1 MKNRIKVYS
10 LLIMIC
16 STIVF
21 GQTYTPGVGI
31 NTDNPKRT
39 LDVNGTTISKGVND
53 KWFFENP
60 GIYIGKSNDS
70 YLTVIDKDD
79 NQMKVFN
86 PSTMSY
92 ASINYATF
100 RFNKLPNTGLASYDT
115 KIDAS
120 KYHVMI
126 GGFIIYG
133 IKKAPNGSPKT
144 PEELDPL
151 GISEVTGTST
161 KINGN
166 VLYTSRAY
174 VGANNTWIL
183 KFQSN
188 NGVVFDQARID
199 LILNVAIYRKNL
211 LLSDTNAVISHDMK
225 NTKTANL
232 PVPDK
237 I

>member
-1 MKNRIKVYS
+1 MKKNIYIIIVTLFTT
-10 LLIMIC
+10 LL
-16 STIVF
+16 SA
-21 GQTYTPGVGI
+21 QTYIPGVGI
-31 NTDNPKRT
+31 NTKTPSRT
-39 LDVNGTTISKGVND
+39 LDVNGTTISKGATD

-60 GIYIGKSNDS
+60 GVYEGKSNDS

-79 NQMKVFN
+79 NKMKIFN

-100 RFNKLPNTGLASYDT
+100 RFNKLPNTGLKFYDT

-133 IKKAPNGSPKT
+133 GGT
-144 PEELDPL
+144 DTT
-151 GISEVTGTST
+151 SETVSATST

-166 VLYTSRAY
+166 VLYSSRAY
-174 VGANNTWIL
+174 VGDKGTWIL
-183 KFQSN
+183 TFHPN
-188 NGVVFDQARID
+188 NGITFDQVRID

-211 LLSDTNAVISHDMK
+211 LLSDTNEVIVHDMA
-225 NTKTANL
+225 NTNTATL
-232 PVPDK
+232 KAPEK

>member
-1 MKNRIKVYS
+1 MKNKIYS
-10 LLIMIC
+10 VVIILLT
-16 STIVF
+16 TITF

-39 LDVNGTTISKGVND
+39 LDVNGTTISKGDTD

-60 GIYIGKSNDS
+60 GIYTGKSNDS
-70 YLTVIDKDD
+70 YLTVIDKED
-79 NQMKVFN
+79 NKMKVFN

-100 RFNKLPNTGLASYDT
+100 RFNKLPNTGLTEYDT

-133 IKKAPNGSPKT
+133 GNT
-144 PEELDPL
+144 TDPTV
-151 GISEVTGTST
+151 SGTAT

-174 VGANNTWIL
+174 IGSGNTWRL
-183 KFQSN
+183 KFQPN
-188 NGVVFDQARID
+188 NGIKFNQDRID

-211 LLSDTNAVISHDMK
+211 LLSDTNEKIVVDMK
-225 NTKTANL
+225 NTKTATA
-232 PVPDK
+232 PAPAK

>member
-1 MKNRIKVYS
+1 MKNNIYS
-10 LLIMIC
+10 IVIILI
-16 STIVF
+16 TTLTF

-31 NTDNPKRT
+31 NTDDPKRT
-39 LDVNGTTISKGVND
+39 LDVNGTIISKGNDD
-53 KWFFENP
+53 KWFIENP
-60 GIYIGKSNDS
+60 GIYTGKSNDS

-79 NQMKVFN
+79 NKMKIFN

-100 RFNKLPNTGLASYDT
+100 RFNKLPNTGLTEYDT

-126 GGFIIYG
+126 GGFIIYS
-133 IKKAPNGSPKT
+133 GSNT
-144 PEELDPL
+144 TDATV
-151 GISEVTGTST
+151 SGTAT
-161 KINGN
+161 RINGN

-174 VGANNTWIL
+174 IGSGNTWRL
-183 KFQSN
+183 KFQPN
-188 NGVVFDQARID
+188 NGITFDQPRID

-211 LLSDTNAVISHDMK
+211 LLSDANPTIVHDMQNS
-225 NTKTANL
+225 NTATAQKPNN
-232 PVPDK
+232 

>member
-1 MKNRIKVYS
+1 
-10 LLIMIC
+10 
-16 STIVF
+16 
-21 GQTYTPGVGI
+21 
-31 NTDNPKRT
+31 
-39 LDVNGTTISKGVND
+39 
-53 KWFFENP
+53 
-60 GIYIGKSNDS
+60 
-70 YLTVIDKDD
+70 
-79 NQMKVFN
+79 MKVFN

-100 RFNKLPNTGLASYDT
+100 RFNKLPNTGLTEYDT

-133 IKKAPNGSPKT
+133 IASGETKDSKT
-144 PEELDPL
+144 V
-151 GISEVTGTST
+151 SGTST

-174 VGANNTWIL
+174 IGSGNTWRL
-183 KFQSN
+183 KFQPN
-188 NGVVFDQARID
+188 NGITFDQNRID

-211 LLSDTNAVISHDMK
+211 LLSDTNEKIVVDMK
-225 NTKTANL
+225 NTKRATA
-232 PVPDK
+232 PAPAK

>member
-1 MKNRIKVYS
+1 MKNKIYS
-10 LLIMIC
+10 VVIILLT
-16 STIVF
+16 TITF

-39 LDVNGTTISKGVND
+39 LDVNGTTISKGSND

-60 GIYIGKSNDS
+60 GIYTGKSNDS

-79 NQMKVFN
+79 NKMKVFN

-100 RFNKLPNTGLASYDT
+100 RFNKLPNTGLTEYDT

-133 IKKAPNGSPKT
+133 IKTGDPKT

-174 VGANNTWIL
+174 VGSGNTWRL
-183 KFQSN
+183 KFQPN
-188 NGVVFDQARID
+188 NGVTFDQVRID

-211 LLSDTNAVISHDMK
+211 LLSDTNEKIVVDMK
-225 NTKTANL
+225 NTKTATAL
-232 PVPDK
+232 APAK